1 MSKTLLNI
9 KHVKCIMS
17 LIMYPYKLYNI
28 YIGDIILYIEVT
40 ASLNSLYQYSVFI
53 VMCSIRI
60 HCIIENL
67 SRPD

>member
-28 YIGDIILYIEVT
+28 YIGDILYIGVT
-40 ASLNSLYQYSVFI
+40 ASLNNLYQYSVFI
-53 VMCSIRI
+53 VMCSTRI